1 MSTMRRRVIP
11 DATIARLPIY
21 QRCLME
27 LEEDGR
33 KKASSEQL
41 AELAGVNGA
50 KVRKDLSY
58 FGSYGTR
65 GVGYDVPHLLHE
77 IRRELGMT
85 HDWPCVIIGAGNL
98 GTALAKFGGFIE
110 RGFSVVAIMDVDE
123 SKVGQKVGSLTIR
136 HEDELHDVVEE
147 LGITI
152 GIITTVAAAAQDV
165 ADQLV
170 DAGVRSILNFAPTTL
185 DVPYDV
191 LVRDVDVAIEL
202 QILAFHEERRLARES
217 EAEIV

>member
-1 MSTMRRRVIP
+1 MSSPRRRVIP
-11 DATIARLPIY
+11 EATIARLPIY
-21 QRCLME
+21 QRCLLE
-27 LEEDGR
+27 LEAGGR
-33 KKASSEQL
+33 TKASSEQL

-58 FGSYGTR
+58 FGTYGTR

-85 HDWPCVIIGAGNL
+85 HDWPCVIVGAGNL
-98 GTALAKFGGFIE
+98 GTALAKFGGFTD

-123 SKVGQKVGSLTIR
+123 SKVGQKVGALTIR
-136 HEDELHDVVEE
+136 HEDDLADVVAE
-147 LGITI
+147 LDISI
-152 GIITTVAAAAQDV
+152 GIIKTTAGAAQDV
-165 ADQLV
+165 ADQMV
-170 DAGVRSILNFAPTTL
+170 EVGIRSILNFAPATL
-185 DVPYDV
+185 DVPFGV

-202 QILAFHEERRLARES
+202 QILAFHEERRVLS